1 MLTTIAEIGWNFM
14 GDMELARKMI
24 KAAKES
30 GADYAK
36 FQYWNETK
44 LVSGVWDEDGRR
56 EIYKSAQ
63 LDRDKIERLMN
74 YCDEAKIN
82 FLISCFNSDDA
93 QFLKEIG
100 IENIKIP
107 SHEIANKELHN
118 YAATNFKMCFVS
130 LGAGSSDEIISA
142 AKIYNNASV
151 PWVGM
156 HCVSSYPCPIEKV
169 NLSKLYF
176 LKSFVT
182 NLGFSDHTS
191 ETITPSIAYALGA
204 QVIEKHFTIDNSLP
218 GRDNKFALEPEAFT
232 EMVSLLKMTEKSM
245 IDLGV
250 EASDLELDT
259 IENYR
264 GRWGK

>member
-1 MLTTIAEIGWNFM
+1 M
-14 GDMELARKMI
+14 
-24 KAAKES
+24 
-30 GADYAK
+30 
-36 FQYWNETK
+36 
-44 LVSGVWDEDGRR
+44 
-56 EIYKSAQ
+56 
-63 LDRDKIERLMN
+63 
-74 YCDEAKIN
+74 
-82 FLISCFNSDDA
+82 
-93 QFLKEIG
+93 
-100 IENIKIP
+100 
-107 SHEIANKELHN
+107 
-118 YAATNFKMCFVS
+118 
-130 LGAGSSDEIISA
+130 
-142 AKIYNNASV
+142 
-151 PWVGM
+151 
-156 HCVSSYPCPIEKV
+156 
-169 NLSKLYF
+169 SKLNF

-218 GRDNKFALEPEAFT
+218 GRDNKFALEPDAFT